1 MIEIYTDGACSVNPG
16 IGGWGAVLIYESGV
30 EKEIYGSE
38 IETTNNRMEI
48 TAVIKSLEEL
58 GDEQD
63 IKIYSDSTYVIN
75 TITKNW
81 KRNANNDLWDILDK
95 LLSDKKVEWQ
105 WVKGHSGNKYNEIA
119 DKLAVNAINELK
131 KNNSS
136 ELSHLDDDGSIKM
149 VDVSEKQITSRVAV
163 VSGKVV
169 MKKETLEIIKK
180 GELAKG
186 DIFTLSR
193 TAGITAAKSTPTLIP
208 LCHTIPLSEIKIEI
222 EPDDKLPGLNVYCS
236 TKADWKTGVEIEA
249 FTGVSIA
256 CVTIYDMCKAVDKSA
271 YITDIKLEKKS
282 GGLSGDYSR

>member
-16 IGGWGAVLIYESGV
+16 IGGWGAVLIFESGV

-58 GDEQD
+58 EDEQD

-95 LLSDKKVEWQ
+95 LLSDKKVVWQ